1 VSNEKYLSILEQIKK
16 DGGQVEH
23 NNPNDKVLIIDGLN
37 TFIRVFSVVPITNED
52 GAHVGGIIG
61 FLKSVGYAIKMHNPT
76 RCIIVF
82 DGEGG
87 SDRRRKLF
95 PDYKAKRRTKIRLNR
110 AYDWNTP
117 EDEHQSMLFQMSRLA
132 EYLQLL
138 PLTVISANHM
148 EADDAIGYITKQILT
163 ESKITIMST
172 DKDFLQLVDDRVC
185 VWSPTKKKKY
195 TPTEVQEEF
204 GIPSHNFLMYKI
216 IDGDK
221 SDNIP
226 GIKGVALKTIQKC
239 LPLLQ
244 NEQIVSIEE
253 VLKYIEDNEVTKNV
267 KSMLTED
274 NQKQLQLNNDLM
286 QLNDV
291 NISGNAKLKI
301 KDIVDEPIQQL
312 IKFEFTKMFLR
323 DKLFQSLPNVDSWLL
338 TTFSTLNKYAGI
350 SNER

>member
-1 VSNEKYLSILEQIKK
+1 MINDKYLSILNQIKK
-16 DGGQVEH
+16 DGGLVEH
-23 NNPNDKVLIIDGLN
+23 NNPDDKVLIIDGLN
-37 TFIRVFSVVPITNED
+37 TFIRVFSVVPITNDD

-61 FLKSVGYAIKMHNPT
+61 FLKSIGFAIKMHNPT

-95 PDYKAKRRTKIRLNR
+95 PKYKAQRRTKKIRLNR

-117 EDEHQSMLFQMSRLA
+117 EDEHQSMLFQMSRLV
-132 EYLQLL
+132 EYLQEL
-138 PLTVISANHM
+138 PLTIIAANHM
-148 EADDAIGYITKQILT
+148 EADDAIGYISKQVLKD
-163 ESKITIMST
+163 SKITIMST
-172 DKDFLQLVDDRVC
+172 DRDFLQLVDDRIC

-195 TPTEVQEEF
+195 TPIEVHEEF

-221 SDNIP
+221 SDNVP
-226 GIKGVALKTIQKC
+226 GINGVALKTIQKC

-244 NEQIVSIEE
+244 EDKIVNIEE
-253 VLKYIEDNEVTKNV
+253 VLDYVENNDVTNNV
-267 KSMLTED
+267 KTMLSEE
-274 NQKQLQLNNDLM
+274 NKKKLQLNYDLM
-286 QLNDV
+286 QLHDV

-301 KDIVDEPIQQL
+301 KDIVTEPIQQL
-312 IKFEFTKMFLR
+312 VKFNFTKMFLR
-323 DKLFQSLPNVDSWLL
+323 DRLFQTLPNVDSWLL

-350 SNER
+350 SHE